1 MLKSRLGFGM
11 MRLPV
16 IGGDPTCFDY
26 EKLFFGATCHKSA
39 NFDKKPAL
47 SLEARNSAYRFII
60 GQYRRRISASPK
72 RFQ

>member
-47 SLEARNSAYRFII
+47 SLEARNSA
-60 GQYRRRISASPK
+60 
-72 RFQ
+72 